1 MLLYFYIIKY
11 YMVRLEVTDNR
22 IKDFYEKNPQIDFQA
37 VNLIFVNLFER
48 LMYNM
53 NETMTESIQSQLVYS
68 MAENHSELSNIK
80 QSIVSLKDTVTS
92 MDKDVMSKMFSKFT
106 DVKEEYVNDVKQ
118 IVQIHTFDKILPM
131 IENNNHKYLLK
142 STENNKFQDKFIND
156 LSEILS
162 KFHENKSSQQQNDKQ
177 LSNIITKLYP
187 TSELHIPIKNN
198 TTGLIILK
206 RQGRPNLLVENRDID
221 TNISTDEVQS
231 FATNIDEYNCN
242 GIFISQ
248 NSGISAKKNY
258 QIEMHNN
265 NIIVFLHEAQYN
277 PSKIEA
283 AIDIID
289 QLFNKMRQIKY
300 TGIDDCV
307 IPKEI
312 MDSINNEYQLFLS
325 QKNAVIEV
333 FKESQKKVLAQVDEI
348 RFPSLDKFLSTKYS
362 APIQK
367 TGLKCDLCKSY
378 SANNLKALAAH
389 KRGCIRKN
397 TIITIPVPVI
407 AN

>member
-1 MLLYFYIIKY
+1 
-11 YMVRLEVTDNR
+11 MVRLEVTDNR
-22 IKDFYEKNPQIDFQA
+22 IKEFYEKNPQIDFQA

-48 LMYNM
+48 LMHNM
-53 NETMTESIQSQLVYS
+53 NETMTQSIQSQIVYS

-118 IVQIHTFDKILPM
+118 IVQIHTYDKILPM
-131 IENNNHKYLLK
+131 IENNNNEYLLK

-156 LSEILS
+156 LSEILN
-162 KFHENKSSQQQNDKQ
+162 KFHENKSSQQQNDKH

-187 TSELHIPIKNN
+187 TSEVHVPIKNN

-206 RQGRPNLLVENRDID
+206 RQGKPNLLVENRDTD

-248 NSGISAKKNY
+248 NSGISTKKNY

-265 NIIVFLHEAQYN
+265 NIIVFVHEAQYN

-307 IPKEI
+307 IPKDI

-397 TIITIPVPVI
+397 TISTVAVAVIT
-407 AN
+407 N

>member
-1 MLLYFYIIKY
+1 
-11 YMVRLEVTDNR
+11 MVRLEVTDNR

-48 LMYNM
+48 LMHNM

-118 IVQIHTFDKILPM
+118 IVQIHTYDKILPM
-131 IENNNHKYLLK
+131 IENNNHEYLLK

-156 LSEILS
+156 LSEILN

-187 TSELHIPIKNN
+187 TSEVHVPIKNN

-206 RQGRPNLLVENRDID
+206 RQGKPNLLVENRDTD

-248 NSGISAKKNY
+248 NSGISTKKNY

-265 NIIVFLHEAQYN
+265 NIIVFVHEAQYN

-307 IPKEI
+307 IPKDV

-397 TIITIPVPVI
+397 TIITNTVAVI

>member
-48 LMYNM
+48 LMHNM

-118 IVQIHTFDKILPM
+118 IVQIHTYDKILPM
-131 IENNNHKYLLK
+131 IENNNHEYLLK

-156 LSEILS
+156 LSEILN

-187 TSELHIPIKNN
+187 TSEVHVPIKNN

-206 RQGRPNLLVENRDID
+206 RQGKPNLLVENRDTD

-248 NSGISAKKNY
+248 NSGISTKKNY

-265 NIIVFLHEAQYN
+265 NIIVFVHEAQYN

-307 IPKEI
+307 IPKDV

-397 TIITIPVPVI
+397 TIITNTVAVI

>member
-1 MLLYFYIIKY
+1 
-11 YMVRLEVTDNR
+11 MVRLEVTDNR
-22 IKDFYEKNPQIDFQA
+22 IKEFYEKNPQIDFQA

-48 LMYNM
+48 LMHNM

-118 IVQIHTFDKILPM
+118 IVQIHTYDKILPM
-131 IENNNHKYLLK
+131 IENNNHEYLLK

-156 LSEILS
+156 LSEILN
-162 KFHENKSSQQQNDKQ
+162 KFHENKSSQKQNDKH

-187 TSELHIPIKNN
+187 TSEVHVPIKNN

-206 RQGRPNLLVENRDID
+206 RQGKPNLLVENRDTD

-248 NSGISAKKNY
+248 NSGISTKKNY

-265 NIIVFLHEAQYN
+265 NIIVFVHEAQYN

-307 IPKEI
+307 IPKDV

-397 TIITIPVPVI
+397 TIITNTVAVI